1 MMEQNNNQQNL
12 NLLNEQNYLVT
23 QAVTTSEIPQTK
35 VLSDLDEITKAEK
48 KISYRADISKGKKDP
63 QISRAMSALRLA
75 NPFKGY

>member
-1 MMEQNNNQQNL
+1 MEQNNNQQNL

>member
-1 MMEQNNNQQNL
+1 MEQSNNQQNL

-23 QAVTTSEIPQTK
+23 QAVSTSSLPQTK
-35 VLSDLDEITKAEK
+35 VLSDLEEINKAEK
-48 KISYRADISKGKKDP
+48 KISYRADISKGKRDP